1 MRTVLILL
9 LACGGMAQA
18 AWAKTLRIPKGS
30 MEAAQLQNEFL
41 VRFPEWRGTQ
51 RPDGIFVNPLLRVEY
66 TDQEIRLDVP
76 DNADE
81 AAVQAIIAA
90 HVPGKRRAK
99 DDGREAATMTMQ
111 ERVADIEARLGID

>member
-1 MRTVLILL
+1 MRTALL
-9 LACGGMAQA
+9 VMICCLWMTV
-18 AWAKTLRIPKGS
+18 AWAKTVKIPKGS
-30 MEAAQLQNEFL
+30 IDPNQLHDEL
-41 VRFPEWRGTQ
+41 LARFPAWHGTQ
-51 RPDGIFVNPLLRVEY
+51 RPDGIFINPSLRIEY

-81 AAVQAIIAA
+81 AAIQAIIAA
-90 HVPGKRRAK
+90 HIPGKRRAK